1 MDSERL
7 KLVIAEDE
15 GLTSNLFFKITFMR
29 PAYSLKESGGSV
41 KSSVKS
47 SVKILKIIETDRD
60 VSASKLA
67 EILGIS
73 RRAVEKQIAK
83 LKSEDKL
90 KRIGSAKGGYWEI
103 VSNENID

>member
-29 PAYSLKESGGSV
+29 PAYSLKESGG
-41 KSSVKS
+41 SVKS